1 MNRQIQYDREYGAKY
16 RAQYP
21 ERGRACDIVARAIY
35 AGRLKRQPCERC
47 GRKGRPGNLIH
58 AHHEDYSKP
67 LEVTWLCGSCHKR
80 RHLEMKGEGRSA

>member
-1 MNRQIQYDREYGAKY
+1 MNRQIRYDRAYSAKY
-16 RAQYP
+16 RAKYP
-21 ERGRACDIVARAIY
+21 ERARACDIVARAIY

-47 GRKGRPGNLIH
+47 GQQSHNPTH

-80 RHLEMKGEGRSA
+80 RHRELLAEARAAA